1 MTAPSQPPSALELYR
16 LVRAELNAHP
26 YRTIA
31 IAAGVGY
38 VLGTRL
44 GRSVLTL
51 LAGRLGTHL
60 ASRAMA
66 PLLDDLSERG

>member
-1 MTAPSQPPSALELYR
+1 MTAPRQRSALDLYR
-16 LVRAELNAHP
+16 LMRAELRAHP

-44 GRSVLTL
+44 GGSLLTL
-51 LAGRLGTHL
+51 LAGRLATHL
-60 ASRAMA
+60 ASRALA
-66 PLLDDLSERG
+66 PLIDDLSERR